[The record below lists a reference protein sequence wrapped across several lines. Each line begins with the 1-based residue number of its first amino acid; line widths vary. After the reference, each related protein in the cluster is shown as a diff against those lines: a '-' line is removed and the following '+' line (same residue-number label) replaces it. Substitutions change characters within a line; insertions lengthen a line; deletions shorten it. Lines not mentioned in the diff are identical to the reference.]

1 MALSIGICTN
11 FLGGDR
17 YSLQTE
23 RYPEISRVFDYVE
36 LPAMTVTALSDP
48 EFDALRAELE
58 KVGLRCP
65 VMTNLF
71 PADIPLLSPS
81 LDAEAL
87 KAYLDVLLPRCRALG
102 CSELVLGSG
111 KARSLRPEQDAEEGY
126 TRLAELLNRKVL
138 PTASEYG
145 IRIILEPLNPLICNF
160 ILTLGEGAE
169 LCRRCDG
176 QLTLLADSLH
186 LMHQENIAGEI
197 LKYRGQI
204 THVHLSEPGRKAP
217 ETNASPALTAFLRA
231 LKTAK
236 YDGSVS
242 FECRFPDGESM
253 QQGRAV
259 LQTLWD
265 KL

>member
-11 FLGGDR
+11 FLGEDR

-87 KAYLDVLLPRCRALG
+87 KAYLDVLLP
-102 CSELVLGSG
+102 
-111 KARSLRPEQDAEEGY
+111 
-126 TRLAELLNRKVL
+126 
-138 PTASEYG
+138 
-145 IRIILEPLNPLICNF
+145 
-160 ILTLGEGAE
+160 
-169 LCRRCDG
+169 
-176 QLTLLADSLH
+176 
-186 LMHQENIAGEI
+186 
-197 LKYRGQI
+197 
-204 THVHLSEPGRKAP
+204 
-217 ETNASPALTAFLRA
+217 
-231 LKTAK
+231 
-236 YDGSVS
+236 
-242 FECRFPDGESM
+242 
-253 QQGRAV
+253 
-259 LQTLWD
+259 
-265 KL
+265 